1 VLATTRAVKHP
12 LERHDIK
19 DSWEIVVRKFHPLD
33 VVTYYFDALLSASPE
48 DVYAAANSAWKKR
61 QKEDEG

>member
-1 VLATTRAVKHP
+1 VLATTRAVEHP
-12 LERHDIK
+12 LGRHAIK

-48 DVYAAANSAWKKR
+48 DVYAAVNSAWKKR
-61 QKEDEG
+61 QRDE